1 MITPQAP
8 LENPEGSTAVYEREA
23 ATQPL
28 ENGNLEDGELSV
40 PLEARST
47 PEEGSPRE

>member
-1 MITPQAP
+1 MITPQASP
-8 LENPEGSTAVYEREA
+8 ENSERSTAADEIEA
-23 ATQPL
+23 ATEPL